1 MIYLGN
7 LTLKTETQYKVGL
20 TAYKVD
26 STGKSQYGGQY
37 DLSKGVL
44 VTDLPQP
51 NIPDGKVVG
60 TTLVD
65 TATKTVSYEYVDKP
79 IDKNEQ
85 LQQQVTTLG
94 QQVATLAAQNVAL
107 SELIAMDV
115 SIGNTHYEKYA
126 DGRVHEWGTYN
137 KDIAYTVKYGE
148 TMWLH
153 SDTNDTS
160 VVLPV
165 QIDISKSYVPNV
177 SFNTTGLVWC
187 ANTIVQNTSSGGNTV
202 STLYYRTVSGSQQ
215 ADLPVEIHWD
225 IWGFW
230 K

>member
-7 LTLKTETQYKVGL
+7 LTLKTGTQYKVGL

-26 STGKSQYGGQY
+26 SNGKSSYGGQY

-44 VTDLPQP
+44 VDSLPQP

-94 QQVATLAAQNVAL
+94 QQVATLTAQNVAL
-107 SELIAMDV
+107 VAKDD

-126 DGRVHEWGTYN
+126 DGRVHEWGTYK

-148 TMWLH
+148 TMWFH

-165 QIDISKSYVPNV
+165 QINTSKSYAPNV
-177 SFNTTGLVWC
+177 SFATSGIVWC

-215 ADLPVEIHWD
+215 TVLPVEIHWD